1 MKFFSGKHKTRAII
15 TRTAATILLSML
27 FLAYTGSGDSAETDS
42 NGHVQWVY
50 KDSYDPANR
59 GSVVVALAKAGI
71 TVSDVHGAGW
81 NTIDQAISTANS
93 ECVTRGQDHGD
104 EQFSAVW

>member
-1 MKFFSGKHKTRAII
+1 MKFFSGKHKTRAVIA
-15 TRTAATILLSML
+15 RTAATILLSML
-27 FLAYTGSGDSAETDS
+27 PLAYTG

-59 GSVVVALAKAGI
+59 GSVVVALDKAGI

-81 NTIDQAISTANS
+81 NTIDQAIGTANS
-93 ECVTRGQDHGD
+93 ECATRGQDHGD

>member
-1 MKFFSGKHKTRAII
+1 MKFFSGKHKTRAVIA
-15 TRTAATILLSML
+15 RTAATILLSML
-27 FLAYTGSGDSAETDS
+27 PLAYTGNGESAETDG
-42 NGHVQWVY
+42 NGHIQWIH

-59 GSVVVALAKAGI
+59 GSAVVALDKVGVM
-71 TVSDVHGAGW
+71 VSDVHGAGW

-93 ECVTRGQDHGD
+93 ECANRGQDHGD